1 MCEPMWD
8 YDDLPKYT
16 AKKETPM
23 KTFSEFI
30 NEEKTTYVVHGQYG
44 EKFKSHEFEAKSH
57 DHAKKMFKAKA
68 KEAGHKYSNISSVRT
83 KSEEEA
89 HIKKAHEYAKAR
101 DEKIKKSEA
110 ERDKHKDYY
119 DALQKDYDSHKGY
132 KGD

>member
-1 MCEPMWD
+1 
-8 YDDLPKYT
+8 
-16 AKKETPM
+16 M
-23 KTFSEFI
+23 KTFNEFI

-44 EKFKSHEFEAKSH
+44 EKFKSHDIEAKSA
-57 DHAKKMFKAKA
+57 DHAKKLFKQKA
-68 KEAGHKYSNISSVRT
+68 KEAGHKYATVHSART

-89 HIKKAHEYAKAR
+89 HIKKSHEWAKER
-101 DEKIKKSEA
+101 EEKIKKGQA